1 MEDFKIVFGYKAKLW
16 ALAVVIAYI
25 YIMRLQMT
33 RHTQLWEDL
42 AEKNMSLWENNQ
54 TIPIYHDEITNV
66 RIKGQEIYVNEIL

>member
-42 AEKNMSLWENNQ
+42 AAKNMSL
-54 TIPIYHDEITNV
+54 
-66 RIKGQEIYVNEIL
+66 